1 VASQEVIDC
10 IDIKPKEEIGEAEM
24 RVWEDEIEGQTF
36 DKKSR
41 KTKNIVFSMDILKKH
56 LDDQKRE
63 KEKET
68 ENVYRKFLAKI
79 SPNENETAEQE
90 LRKEFHQD
98 DFRRMQIFGQFNL
111 GFIIAGKGD
120 DLFIVDQHATD
131 EKFNF
136 ERLQNARDTEILT
149 QR

>member
-1 VASQEVIDC
+1 MGSVWFCIKYGQSASSDGF
-10 IDIKPKEEIGEAEM
+10 IKQKA
-24 RVWEDEIEGQTF
+24 W
-36 DKKSR
+36 
-41 KTKNIVFSMDILKKH
+41 KTKNVAFSIDVLKKR
-56 LDDQKRE
+56 LDDRKSKND
-63 KEKET
+63 KEA

-120 DLFIVDQHATD
+120 DLFIVDHPATD

-136 ERLQNARDTEILT
+136 ERLQNARDTEIQT

>member
-1 VASQEVIDC
+1 
-10 IDIKPKEEIGEAEM
+10 
-24 RVWEDEIEGQTF
+24 
-36 DKKSR
+36 
-41 KTKNIVFSMDILKKH
+41 MDILKKH

>member
-1 VASQEVIDC
+1 M
-10 IDIKPKEEIGEAEM
+10 KPKEEMIGDAEIK
-24 RVWEDEIEGQTF
+24 VWEDESDGQTF

-41 KTKNIVFSMDILKKH
+41 KTKNVVFSIDVLKKR
-56 LDDQKRE
+56 LDDRKSKND
-63 KEKET
+63 KEA

-136 ERLQNARDTEILT
+136 ERLQNARDTEIQT